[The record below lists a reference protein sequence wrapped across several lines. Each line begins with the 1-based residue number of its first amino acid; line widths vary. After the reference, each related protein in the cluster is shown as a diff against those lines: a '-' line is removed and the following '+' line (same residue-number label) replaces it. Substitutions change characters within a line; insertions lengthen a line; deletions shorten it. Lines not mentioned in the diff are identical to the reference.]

1 MMTML
6 DVATL
11 LGVGWDVVKDIFKRD
26 LKHRF
31 GKPKLSEL
39 KYIAIDEI
47 SVRKG
52 HKYLTLVMDLK
63 SGAVVLVG
71 DGKGAEALLP
81 FWTRLKRNKAKIKA
95 VATDL
100 IPAYIVA
107 VLENLPRIPLV
118 FDHFHVVKLMNDKL
132 TEVRRKL
139 HRELKDTMG
148 NDVLKGTRWLLLKNP
163 ENLNADRDEQ
173 QHLEEDLRQI

>member
-1 MMTML
+1 
-6 DVATL
+6 
-11 LGVGWDVVKDIFKRD
+11 
-26 LKHRF
+26 
-31 GKPKLSEL
+31 
-39 KYIAIDEI
+39 
-47 SVRKG
+47 
-52 HKYLTLVMDLK
+52 
-63 SGAVVLVG
+63 
-71 DGKGAEALLP
+71 
-81 FWTRLKRNKAKIKA
+81 
-95 VATDL
+95 
-100 IPAYIVA
+100 A